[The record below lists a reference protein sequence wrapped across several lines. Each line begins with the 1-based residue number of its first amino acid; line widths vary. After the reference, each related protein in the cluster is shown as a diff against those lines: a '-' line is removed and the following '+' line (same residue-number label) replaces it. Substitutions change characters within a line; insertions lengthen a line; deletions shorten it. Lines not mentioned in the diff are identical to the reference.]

1 MEKLIKD
8 YCYYAKYTLNRS
20 DEVVNHHYYNLH
32 QFLEYV
38 KFNKGTMIINQA
50 DITLKDCLDFLA
62 HYRSTP
68 IQFGPNKWQLPSQN
82 TICEKSKTLRVFFQ
96 YIRSVGCPGFN
107 REMLPKLKKT
117 RDTID
122 MMKPHEYEIF
132 RQAPLRYETKE
143 ILKIRNQLLIDIP
156 YNTWLRRAEILRC
169 TFEWFSSQNRQ
180 FDILWKWGYIDAVFF
195 TEELREKV
203 AYYRKKLSEFAQYRP
218 IKGDFL
224 FIGLDNKNRGKPLNP
239 KYVNHLFQKYSKKL
253 IEDWK
258 IDRPLK
264 PHMERHSFAT
274 NCVFAGVSQQ
284 ATTKLMRH
292 RDPKTTERYY
302 HLNNSRL
309 RGEFD
314 KLKYR

>member
-1 MEKLIKD
+1 
-8 YCYYAKYTLNRS
+8 
-20 DEVVNHHYYNLH
+20 
-32 QFLEYV
+32 
-38 KFNKGTMIINQA
+38 MIINQA

-62 HYRSTP
+62 HYRTTP

-96 YIRSVGCPGFN
+96 YIRSAGCPGFN

-203 AYYRKKLSEFAQYRP
+203 AYYRKKLSEFAQYRS

-314 KLKYR
+314 KLKI